1 MHQIGATLLLV
12 KHLPPLIEANC
23 HAKDG
28 LFPHFWRVVKAEI
41 GGRVKDNGA
50 MHACSLLT
58 RDKILCIAEQN
69 VNDSQM

>member
-1 MHQIGATLLLV
+1 MHQIAATLLLV

-41 GGRVKDNGA
+41 GGKVKDNGA
-50 MHACSLLT
+50 MHACSLLIAFKT
-58 RDKILCIAEQN
+58 KDKILRK
-69 VNDSQM
+69 VSMR